1 MTGRA
6 DWQNLMMR
14 FSTSGFDNRRLFVNV
29 DYIKG
34 APLKIAVASSI
45 GAVMGVIRSL
55 FLRRQRCE
63 CFRLEPVRGWRPVAE
78 SDVGGSRHFRR
89 A

>member
-1 MTGRA
+1 MISALASFHGTRRRGVSDDMTGRA

-45 GAVMGVIRSL
+45 GAVMGVI
-55 FLRRQRCE
+55 
-63 CFRLEPVRGWRPVAE
+63 
-78 SDVGGSRHFRR
+78 GGSFGRLTSGRKI
-89 A
+89 AAA